1 MKTENL
7 FVSVNDGKEMSR
19 DLPWFSDNPNQGR
32 DANHVAIRS
41 KKRPGKLVDGSE
53 ARPCCTQ
60 CTVPRVRN
68 GDSHCWEKFTCFM
81 FGAQC
86 NVVTKINIAL
96 MRQIFLFSQ
105 NCLEHKVQLVGN
117 LRRFILWYNIE
128 HLNVNVIND

>member
-1 MKTENL
+1 
-7 FVSVNDGKEMSR
+7 
-19 DLPWFSDNPNQGR
+19 
-32 DANHVAIRS
+32 
-41 KKRPGKLVDGSE
+41 
-53 ARPCCTQ
+53 
-60 CTVPRVRN
+60 
-68 GDSHCWEKFTCFM
+68 M